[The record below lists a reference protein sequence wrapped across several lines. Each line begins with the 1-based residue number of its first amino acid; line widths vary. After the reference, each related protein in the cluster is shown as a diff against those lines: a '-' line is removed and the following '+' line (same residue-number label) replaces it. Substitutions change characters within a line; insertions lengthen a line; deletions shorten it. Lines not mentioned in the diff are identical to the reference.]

1 MRDPAAAFGS
11 DSALANATNK
21 FIEFATLGFVGAPF
35 KKTKEALAA
44 VQTLNTRTVQ
54 VFQDAADLRD
64 SVAQLNLLIK
74 LTPSPAN
81 TLSGIFVG
89 DDEAHQYTKSML
101 GLIGEAKAKL
111 TKKLEEY
118 PLESKA
124 YTEAKS
130 DLDSLLQIEA
140 GYTIMKN
147 SFEKVFQPMKKL
159 KAVREY
165 LFGRPEEEE
174 VVK

>member
-1 MRDPAAAFGS
+1 
-11 DSALANATNK
+11 
-21 FIEFATLGFVGAPF
+21 
-35 KKTKEALAA
+35 
-44 VQTLNTRTVQ
+44 
-54 VFQDAADLRD
+54 
-64 SVAQLNLLIK
+64 
-74 LTPSPAN
+74 
-81 TLSGIFVG
+81 
-89 DDEAHQYTKSML
+89 ML

-165 LFGRPEEEE
+165 LFGPPEEEE